1 MRSRG
6 HVFGLIVSLS
16 LHALLFAVW
25 GGYEG
30 PRVVFERGAAAV
42 TLNIMPSV
50 ASRAAA
56 PPKATDTPQPEAQ
69 TPQAEPEA
77 VVEIE
82 EAPEPET
89 AVEPTPLP
97 PVPEPPPESIQPPL
111 EEPRPEPEPTPPAE
125 TQAQPQD
132 VKEAPPQE
140 PARQTST
147 DPEPSKTRTGQPA
160 QDAEPGRAPSPP
172 DAEATGDSEAQSVDS
187 VDANADLREKGVDS
201 PARAANL
208 PRPTYPLYSRR
219 RGEEGRAVLLVEVRP
234 DGSVGKVEVVES
246 SGHRRLDRAALR
258 ALQRATFIPAKQGG
272 RPVAAWQRI
281 AFVFRLQGSET
292 P

>member
-1 MRSRG
+1 MRSRS

-56 PPKATDTPQPEAQ
+56 PPKATDTARPEAQ
-69 TPQAEPEA
+69 PEPEPEA
-77 VVEIE
+77 IVEIE

-89 AVEPTPLP
+89 AVEPPPLLPLTAPSPEPIPLP
-97 PVPEPPPESIQPPL
+97 PDEPLAEPKPAAPAATQPQPQNVEKAPL
-111 EEPRPEPEPTPPAE
+111 QQQAADSPAEPEQTP
-125 TQAQPQD
+125 AQ
-132 VKEAPPQE
+132 
-140 PARQTST
+140 T
-147 DPEPSKTRTGQPA
+147 DQPA
-160 QDAEPGRAPSPP
+160 TDAGPKKAPP
-172 DAEATGDSEAQSVDS
+172 DAEAAGDSEAQSVDS

-201 PARAANL
+201 PARAANV
-208 PRPTYPLYSRR
+208 PRPTYPLHSRR

-234 DGSVGKVEVVES
+234 DGSVGKVEVVKS
-246 SGHRRLDRAALR
+246 SGHRRLDQAALR
-258 ALQRATFIPAKQGG
+258 AVRKATFIPARQGG
-272 RPVAAWQRI
+272 GPVAARQRI
-281 AFVFRLQGSET
+281 AFVFRLEGIET